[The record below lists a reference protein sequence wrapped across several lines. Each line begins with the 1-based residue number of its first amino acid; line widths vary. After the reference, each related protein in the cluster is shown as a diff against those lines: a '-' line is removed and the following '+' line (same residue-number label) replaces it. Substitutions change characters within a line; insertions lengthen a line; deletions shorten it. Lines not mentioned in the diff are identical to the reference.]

1 MDEHRPGRAKE
12 FLRHLRLLEIPVRLP
27 TAEDDELLLPRR
39 GRGALL
45 LDFYSPEAVVEALE
59 RYGVTAR
66 LAARGFAAPTVELDT
81 SDPLHQIVRVR
92 AARDGREGCVGEA
105 FLRAGSF
112 ETDAPFAE
120 ALHGR
125 RLTLLFIQWLRL
137 QDPTRSFT
145 AERPSLPGQDHPGL
159 GVGREVMEMFL
170 GMADRLHFGGI
181 VSCPEFAHN
190 AVLYAAE
197 FRFLDPAAQ
206 GRFDALREACAGL
219 PLTELAWGVD
229 RGCLLDD
236 ATGASVAWAREEM
249 VRPTDPALQEHFA
262 SEAYLARVDAARRA
276 CRWRF
281 DRSRL
286 PVLTPNGPQ
295 P

>member
-1 MDEHRPGRAKE
+1 MDKHGHAKE
-12 FLRHLRLLEIPVRLP
+12 LLRHLRLLDVPVRLP
-27 TAEDDELLLPRR
+27 TAEDDELLVPRR
-39 GRGALL
+39 GRGTLL
-45 LDFYSPEAVVEALE
+45 LDFYSPEDVAEALD

-66 LAARGFAAPTVELDT
+66 LAARGFSRPVVELET
-81 SDPLHQIVRVR
+81 SDPLRQIVRVR

-112 ETDAPFAE
+112 ETDAPFAQ

-125 RLTLLFIQWLRL
+125 NLTLLFIQWLRL
-137 QDPTRSFT
+137 QDPTRPFT
-145 AERPSLPGQDHPGL
+145 AERPALPGQDHPGL
-159 GVGREVMEMFL
+159 GIGREVMGMFL

-206 GRFDALREACAGL
+206 GRFEALREACAGV
-219 PLTELAWGVD
+219 PLAELAWGVD
-229 RGCLLDD
+229 RGCLLDET
-236 ATGASVAWAREEM
+236 TGKCIVWSREEM
-249 VRPTDPALQEHFA
+249 VRAAEPALQQHFA
-262 SEAYLARVDAARRA
+262 APAYLERVEAARRT

-295 P
+295 A